1 MDVRTT
7 HPNAPSNLA
16 VPLDKLYKRNED
28 GKKTKYNSKVIN
40 TERASFI
47 PLVFSTAGTTAPEC
61 DQCHEHI
68 AEIISR
74 RRKESYTDVI
84 NYIRSK
90 ICFAMLKSIL
100 ESIHGIRGKEEK
112 KMVQNVAEVAFGLIP
127 EEETYECL

>member
-1 MDVRTT
+1 MDVRIT

-28 GKKTKYNSKVIN
+28 EKKTKYNSRVIN

-61 DQCHEHI
+61 DRFHKRI
-68 AEIISR
+68 AEIISK
-74 RRKESYTDVI
+74 RRKERYTDVI
-84 NYIRSK
+84 NYIRTK

-100 ESIHGIRGKEEK
+100 VSIHGIRGKEEK

-127 EEETYECL
+127 KEDTYECL

>member
-1 MDVRTT
+1 MDVRIT

-28 GKKTKYNSKVIN
+28 EKKTKYNSRVIN

-61 DQCHEHI
+61 DRFHKRI
-68 AEIISR
+68 AEIISK

-84 NYIRSK
+84 SYVRTK

-100 ESIHGIRGKEEK
+100 VSIHGIRGKEEK
-112 KMVQNVAEVAFGLIP
+112 EMM
-127 EEETYECL
+127 